1 MIELSLF
8 TKSEYVVEQKRL
20 AVGEDV
26 YEIKD
31 LDKNLICYVKRK
43 KGEGELTA
51 KYAGPAHLDHLIQ
64 QTSAA
69 ELWFETSDGRKFLT
83 LSKGK
88 GYRNVGF
95 EIKDTEG
102 KNLGSI
108 LMKKRIVGKPRYVL
122 EDSEGEELAEV
133 KSGLVVRHDYK
144 IKNSNGKEVAK
155 VHKKWLKMMKDSY
168 AIEIL
173 DKSLDPTLIL
183 SLTIAIDLI
192 EH

>member
-1 MIELSLF
+1 MVELSLF

-20 AVGEDV
+20 PVGEDV

-43 KGEGELTA
+43 KGEGELAA
-51 KYAGPAHLDHLIQ
+51 KYVGPAHLDHLMQ
-64 QTSAA
+64 QTGAA
-69 ELWFETSDGRKFLT
+69 ELWFEAPDGKKFLT

-88 GYRNVGF
+88 GYRKVGF
-95 EIKDTEG
+95 EIQDMDG

-122 EDSEGEELAEV
+122 EDSENNELAEV

-144 IKNSNGKEVAK
+144 IKSSDGKEVAK